1 MLRSHIL
8 TCALIL
14 GSISGMLLIAQSVP
28 VQATHAVA
36 ETTISAQITGI
47 RNTKGQLVLQ
57 LWNGPDGFPTKGNR
71 GFKATNVAGA
81 AFLNFTRQRFQRG
94 SLRRVPRA
102 DNKWAWEYRY
112 KDPATGKDKSRF
124 LSTEKFPTQVA
135 VERHLEAFV
144 LKLNTDNPTLPND
157 GGGGT
162 MHGTSGGGG
171 SGAGWNGRTLISYL
185 TA

>member
-81 AFLNFTRQRFQRG
+81 AFLNFTRQRFQRRC
-94 SLRRVPRA
+94 LRRVPRA
-102 DNKWAWEYRY
+102 EN
-112 KDPATGKDKSRF
+112 
-124 LSTEKFPTQVA
+124 
-135 VERHLEAFV
+135 
-144 LKLNTDNPTLPND
+144 
-157 GGGGT
+157 
-162 MHGTSGGGG
+162 
-171 SGAGWNGRTLISYL
+171 NGRGN
-185 TA
+185 TATKTPRPVKTNPGSSAQKSSPRRSRSSGIWRLSCLNSTPTTQPYRTMVVVARCTGLRAEEVLALDGMAGH